1 MANFPGFNDPPFMP
15 PKPLFGEKL
24 QLKPMYGI
32 SAYILKTDEA
42 IITKLDQNIKQIEL
56 YTDCKIR
63 GQKGRGL
70 GQVTCF

>member
-1 MANFPGFNDPPFMP
+1 MITKTKFDGQLSRVSAPPLMP

-24 QLKPMYGI
+24 QLKPMYDI
-32 SAYILKTDEA
+32 SAYFLKTDEA

-63 GQKGRGL
+63 GQRG
-70 GQVTCF
+70 VA